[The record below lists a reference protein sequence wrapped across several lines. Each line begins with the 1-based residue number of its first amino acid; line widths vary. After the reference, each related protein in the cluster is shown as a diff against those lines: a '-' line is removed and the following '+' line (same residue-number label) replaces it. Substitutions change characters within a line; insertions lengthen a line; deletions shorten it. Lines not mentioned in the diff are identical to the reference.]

1 MRLLKAQDH
10 EKIRA
15 AVEAAEARTSGEI
28 VCVLAQE
35 CSDYWEVPLAWAG
48 GVSMLGPAAALLL
61 GFRPDL
67 IDRLGGGWTAAHA
80 SSVDAA
86 VSQALIAYVIAQA
99 ALFVAVALIASIPPI
114 RRLLTPASLKRE
126 RVRRRAQEQF
136 AARAMHLTEGKT
148 GVLIF
153 ASLAERRAEVIA
165 EEGISEKVDPAQ
177 WSEVLAA
184 LVAGMKARDPGSG
197 FAAAI
202 GKAGDLLA
210 KHAPRRPDD
219 RNELPDT
226 VIELGR

>member
-1 MRLLKAQDH
+1 MLLKPKDH

-28 VCVLAQE
+28 VCVLARE
-35 CSDYWEVPLAWAG
+35 CSDYWEVPVGWAA
-48 GVSMLGPAAALLL
+48 GVSLIAPAVALLL
-61 GFRPDL
+61 GYRPDF
-67 IDRLGGGWTAAHA
+67 IERLGGGWTAAHA

-86 VSQALIAYVIAQA
+86 IGQALTAYVIVQA
-99 ALFVAVALIASIPPI
+99 ALFVAVALFVSIPLV
-114 RRLLTPASLKRE
+114 RRLLTPGSLKKE

-136 AARAMHLTEGKT
+136 AARALHLTEGKT

-165 EEGISEKVDPAQ
+165 DEAIVAKVDPAA
-177 WSEVLAA
+177 WSGVLAA
-184 LVAGMKARDPGSG
+184 LVAGMRARDPGAG
-197 FAAAI
+197 FASAI

-210 KHAPRRPDD
+210 QHAPRGPND

-226 VIELGR
+226 VIELEH